1 MENVVFWLVVL
12 GCALIGIWIAT
23 AMTERTS
30 ALQKRV
36 AALEG
41 RMERVEDFQAL
52 PVISPELAKMMIE
65 RAYGWEDFRKLGYS
79 GRLRPQGPPVI

>member
-1 MENVVFWLVVL
+1 MRSGTMEFFVFGLVVL
-12 GCALIGIWIAT
+12 GCALIGIWMAT

-41 RMERVEDFQAL
+41 RMDCVEKHAE
-52 PVISPELAKMMIE
+52 PNISPELVGMIIE
-65 RAYGWEDFRKLGYS
+65 RGPVFHVPAQ
-79 GRLRPQGPPVI
+79 LRDQVRH

>member
-12 GCALIGIWIAT
+12 GCALIGIWMAT

-41 RMERVEDFQAL
+41 RMDRVEGADM
-52 PVISPELAKMMIE
+52 PYII
-65 RAYGWEDFRKLGYS
+65 RGWQR
-79 GRLRPQGPPVI
+79 

>member
-1 MENVVFWLVVL
+1 MEYFVFGLVLL
-12 GCALIGIWIAT
+12 GCALIAIWMAT

-41 RMERVEDFQAL
+41 RMDHVEGADL
-52 PVISPELAKMMIE
+52 PYISPRLAEMIIE
-65 RAYGWEDFRKLGYS
+65 RGPVLIVPEQ
-79 GRLRPQGPPVI
+79 LRDQVRH

>member
-12 GCALIGIWIAT
+12 GCALIGIWMAT
-23 AMTERTS
+23 AMTDRMS

-41 RMERVEDFQAL
+41 RMDRVEKQAE
-52 PVISPELAKMMIE
+52 PNISPELMGMVVE
-65 RAYGWEDFRKLGYS
+65 RGPVL
-79 GRLRPQGPPVI
+79 RLFSQSHDQVRH